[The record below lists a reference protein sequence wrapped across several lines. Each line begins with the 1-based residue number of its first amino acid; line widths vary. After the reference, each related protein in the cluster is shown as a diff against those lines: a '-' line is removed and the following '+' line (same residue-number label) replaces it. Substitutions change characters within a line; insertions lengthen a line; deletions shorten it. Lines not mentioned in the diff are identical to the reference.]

1 MKMVAGKLVATEEL
15 ERVQYYVP
23 TTSEKVR
30 NQRLHMLKAL
40 AAEVLERRKAA
51 ANNTELDVACNAL
64 MKHLLLENLKHP
76 DDIRTGFTVHGMA
89 FMPFPES
96 PKVLYRV
103 SLEIVDDVE

>member
-51 ANNTELDVACNAL
+51 ANNMELSDACNAL
-64 MKHLLLENLKHP
+64 VKYLLQSRREHP
-76 DDIRTGFTVHGMA
+76 ELALSQVCIHARA
-89 FMPFPES
+89 IS
-96 PKVLYRV
+96 PRCA
-103 SLEIVDDVE
+103 